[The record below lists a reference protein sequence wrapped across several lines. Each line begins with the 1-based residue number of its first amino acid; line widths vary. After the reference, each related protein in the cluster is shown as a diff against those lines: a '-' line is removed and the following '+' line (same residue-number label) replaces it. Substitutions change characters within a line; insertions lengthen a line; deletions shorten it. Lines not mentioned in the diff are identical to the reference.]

1 MERVAAS
8 SAASMS
14 AERIEQMPNG
24 LEGYESVAERLE
36 KFWTLY
42 PAGRIS
48 SEIVYQDGQRYIVKS
63 DLYRDINDLIPFA
76 TDYAEEIRTSANRF
90 PLENA
95 STSAIGRSLH
105 TGGLSKFSDG
115 IARPSFEEMRRVN
128 LSVVPAEAPVTDA
141 RDPWSFGSAVDS
153 TVNQIIT
160 GEIPSESPMCS
171 HGHRIWKEG
180 ESARGKYAGW
190 VCSEKNK
197 AIQCK
202 AQWLTLS
209 ADGRWV

>member
-1 MERVAAS
+1 
-8 SAASMS
+8 
-14 AERIEQMPNG
+14 MPNA

-36 KFWTLY
+36 KFWNLY
-42 PAGRIS
+42 PSGRVS
-48 SEIVYQDGQRYIVKS
+48 VEIVYQDGQRYIVKS
-63 DLYRDINDLIPFA
+63 DLYRDIDDLIPFA
-76 TDYAEEIRTSANRF
+76 TDYAEEIRSNANKF

-95 STSAIGRSLH
+95 STSAIGRSMH
-105 TGGLSKFSDG
+105 SGGLSKFSDG

-128 LSVVPAEAPVTDA
+128 LSVVPTAEVGMTVTEV
-141 RDPWSFGSAVDS
+141 RDPWSFGAAIDS
-153 TVNQIIT
+153 TVNQVIA
-160 GEIPSESPMCS
+160 GEAPSEAPLCA

-197 AIQCK
+197 ANQCK
-202 AQWLTLS
+202 AEWLKLS

>member
-1 MERVAAS
+1 
-8 SAASMS
+8 
-14 AERIEQMPNG
+14 MPNA

-36 KFWTLY
+36 KFWNLY
-42 PAGRIS
+42 PSGRVS
-48 SEIVYQDGQRYIVKS
+48 VEIVYQDGQRYIVKS
-63 DLYRDINDLIPFA
+63 DLYRDIDDLIPFA
-76 TDYAEEIRTSANRF
+76 TDYAEEIRSNANKF

-95 STSAIGRSLH
+95 STSAIGRSMH
-105 TGGLSKFSDG
+105 SGGLSKFSDG

-128 LSVVPAEAPVTDA
+128 LSVVPTAEVGMTVTEV
-141 RDPWSFGSAVDS
+141 RDPWSFGAAVDS
-153 TVNQIIT
+153 TVNAIVA
-160 GEIPSESPMCS
+160 GEAPSEAPLCA

-197 AIQCK
+197 ANQCK
-202 AQWLTLS
+202 AEWLKLS

>member
-1 MERVAAS
+1 MDRVADL

-14 AERIEQMPNG
+14 AERIEQMPNA

-36 KFWTLY
+36 KFWNMY

-48 SEIVYQDGQRYIVKS
+48 TEIVYQDGQRYIVKS

-76 TDYAEEIRTSANRF
+76 TDYAEEIRTSANKF

-95 STSAIGRSLH
+95 STSSIGRSLH
-105 TGGLSKFSDG
+105 TGGLSKFSEG

-128 LSVVPAEAPVTDA
+128 LSVVQAEAAVTEA
-141 RDPWSFGSAVDS
+141 RDPWSFGSAVDA
-153 TVNQIIT
+153 TVNQIVT
-160 GEIPSESPMCS
+160 GEAPTESPMCQ
-171 HGHRIWKEG
+171 HGHRIWKTG

-197 AIQCK
+197 ANQCK

-209 ADGRWV
+209 ADGKWV

>member
-1 MERVAAS
+1 
-8 SAASMS
+8 MS
-14 AERIEQMPNG
+14 VERIAKMPNA

-36 KFWTLY
+36 KFWNLY
-42 PAGRIS
+42 PSGRVS
-48 SEIVYQDGQRYIVKS
+48 VEIVYQDGQRYIVKS
-63 DLYRDINDLIPFA
+63 DLYRDIDDLIPFA
-76 TDYAEEIRTSANRF
+76 TDYAEEIRSNANKF

-95 STSAIGRSLH
+95 STSAIGRSMH
-105 TGGLSKFSDG
+105 SGGLSKFSDG

-128 LSVVPAEAPVTDA
+128 LSVVPTAEVGVTVTEV
-141 RDPWSFGSAVDS
+141 RDPWSFGAAIDS
-153 TVNQIIT
+153 TVNQVIA
-160 GEIPSESPMCS
+160 GEAPSEAPLCA

-197 AIQCK
+197 ANQCK
-202 AQWLTLS
+202 AEWLKLS

>member
-1 MERVAAS
+1 
-8 SAASMS
+8 
-14 AERIEQMPNG
+14 MPNA

-36 KFWTLY
+36 KFWNLY
-42 PAGRIS
+42 PAGRVS
-48 SEIVYQDGQRYIVKS
+48 VEIVYQDGQRYIVKS
-63 DLYRDINDLIPFA
+63 DLYRDIDDLIPFA
-76 TDYAEEIRTSANRF
+76 TDYAEEIRSNANKF

-95 STSAIGRSLH
+95 STSAIGRSMH
-105 TGGLSKFSDG
+105 SGGLSKFSDG

-128 LSVVPAEAPVTDA
+128 LSVVPTAEVGMTVTEV
-141 RDPWSFGSAVDS
+141 RDPWSFGAAIDS
-153 TVNQIIT
+153 TVNQVIA
-160 GEIPSESPMCS
+160 GEAPSEAPLCA

-197 AIQCK
+197 ANQCK
-202 AQWLTLS
+202 AEWLKLS

>member
-1 MERVAAS
+1 
-8 SAASMS
+8 
-14 AERIEQMPNG
+14 MPNQ

-36 KFWTLY
+36 KFWILY

-48 SEIVYQDGQRYIVKS
+48 VEIVYQDGQRYIVKS

-76 TDYAEEIRTSANRF
+76 TDFAEEVRTSANRF

-95 STSAIGRSLH
+95 STSSIGRSLH

-128 LSVVPAEAPVTDA
+128 LSVVPAAEVNVTEP
-141 RDPWSFGSAVDS
+141 RDLWSFGSALDL
-153 TVNQIIT
+153 TVNQIVAGSVPDEAPT
-160 GEIPSESPMCS
+160 CQ

-197 AIQCK
+197 TNQCK
-202 AQWLTLS
+202 ANWLTLS

>member
-1 MERVAAS
+1 
-8 SAASMS
+8 
-14 AERIEQMPNG
+14 MPNA

-36 KFWTLY
+36 KFWNMY

-63 DLYRDINDLIPFA
+63 DLYRDITDTLPFA
-76 TDYAEEIRTSANRF
+76 TDFAEEVRTSSNRF

-95 STSAIGRSLH
+95 STSSIGRSLH
-105 TGGLSKFSDG
+105 TGGLSKFSEG
-115 IARPSFEEMRRVN
+115 IERPSFEEMRRVN
-128 LSVVPAEAPVTDA
+128 VISAPTAEVGVTITES

-153 TVNQIIT
+153 TVNQIVS
-160 GEIPSESPMCS
+160 GNAPDAAPSCV
-171 HGHRIWKEG
+171 HGSRLWKEG

-190 VCSEKNK
+190 VCSEKSK
-197 AIQCK
+197 ATQCK
-202 AQWLTLS
+202 AQWLTMS

>member
-1 MERVAAS
+1 
-8 SAASMS
+8 
-14 AERIEQMPNG
+14 MPNQ

-36 KFWTLY
+36 KFWILY

-48 SEIVYQDGQRYIVKS
+48 VEIVYQDGQRYIIKS

-76 TDYAEEIRTSANRF
+76 TDFAEEVRTSANRF

-95 STSAIGRSLH
+95 STSSIGRSLH

-128 LSVVPAEAPVTDA
+128 LSVVPTAEVGVTVTEA
-141 RDPWSFGSAVDS
+141 RDPWSFDAALDSA
-153 TVNQIIT
+153 VNQIIS
-160 GEIPSESPMCS
+160 GDAPSEAPLCS

-197 AIQCK
+197 ATQCK
-202 AQWLTLS
+202 AEWLKLS

>member
-1 MERVAAS
+1 
-8 SAASMS
+8 
-14 AERIEQMPNG
+14 MPNA

-63 DLYRDINDLIPFA
+63 DLYRDIDDLIPFA
-76 TDYAEEIRTSANRF
+76 TDFAEEVRTSSNRF

-128 LSVVPAEAPVTDA
+128 LSVVPTAEVGVTVSEVADV
-141 RDPWSFGSAVDS
+141 WSFGSAVDS
-153 TVNQIIT
+153 TVNQIVS
-160 GEIPSESPMCS
+160 GQAPSDSPSCV

-197 AIQCK
+197 ATQCK

>member
-1 MERVAAS
+1 
-8 SAASMS
+8 
-14 AERIEQMPNG
+14 MPNA

-36 KFWTLY
+36 KFWNMY

-48 SEIVYQDGQRYIVKS
+48 TEIVYQDGQRYIVKS

-76 TDYAEEIRTSANRF
+76 TDYAEEIRTQANRF

-95 STSAIGRSLH
+95 STSAIGRSMH
-105 TGGLSKFSDG
+105 SGGLSKFSEG

-128 LSVVPAEAPVTDA
+128 LAVVPNTGEAANEA
-141 RDPWSFGSAVDS
+141 RDPWSFGSALDS
-153 TVNQIIT
+153 TVNAIVAGDT
-160 GEIPSESPMCS
+160 PSEAPICN

-197 AIQCK
+197 ANQCK

>member
-1 MERVAAS
+1 
-8 SAASMS
+8 
-14 AERIEQMPNG
+14 MPNA

-36 KFWTLY
+36 KFWNLY

-48 SEIVYQDGQRYIVKS
+48 TEIVYQDGQRYIVKS
-63 DLYRDINDLIPFA
+63 DLYRDIDDLIPFA

-95 STSAIGRSLH
+95 STSSIGRSLH

-115 IARPSFEEMRRVN
+115 IERPSFEEMRRVN
-128 LSVVPAEAPVTDA
+128 LSVVPPTEPEA

-153 TVNQIIT
+153 TVNAIVA
-160 GEIPSESPMCS
+160 GEAPSEAPMCQ
-171 HGHRIWKEG
+171 HGHRIWKTG

-197 AIQCK
+197 ANQCK

>member
-1 MERVAAS
+1 
-8 SAASMS
+8 
-14 AERIEQMPNG
+14 MPNA

-36 KFWTLY
+36 KFWNMY

-48 SEIVYQDGQRYIVKS
+48 TEIVYQDGQRYIVKS
-63 DLYRDINDLIPFA
+63 DLYRDIDDLIPFA

-95 STSAIGRSLH
+95 STSSIGRSLH

-128 LSVVPAEAPVTDA
+128 LSVVQSTESEAPEA

-153 TVNQIIT
+153 TVNAIVA
-160 GEIPSESPMCS
+160 GEAPSEAPLCA

-197 AIQCK
+197 ANQCK
-202 AQWLTLS
+202 AEWLKLS

>member
-1 MERVAAS
+1 
-8 SAASMS
+8 
-14 AERIEQMPNG
+14 MPNA

-36 KFWTLY
+36 KFWNLY

-48 SEIVYQDGQRYIVKS
+48 TEIVYQDGQRYIVKS

-76 TDYAEEIRTSANRF
+76 TDFAEETRTSANRF

-95 STSAIGRSLH
+95 STSSIGRSLH
-105 TGGLSKFSDG
+105 TGGLSKFSEG

-128 LSVVPAEAPVTDA
+128 LAVVPPAENAITED
-141 RDPWSFGSAVDS
+141 RDYWSFGAVLDS
-153 TVNQIIT
+153 TVNQIVS
-160 GEIPSESPMCS
+160 GEAPSEAPTCS
-171 HGHRIWKEG
+171 HGHMIWKEG

-190 VCSEKNK
+190 VCSEKIK
-197 AIQCK
+197 ANQCK
-202 AQWLTLS
+202 AQWLKLS

>member
-1 MERVAAS
+1 
-8 SAASMS
+8 MS
-14 AERIEQMPNG
+14 VERIAQMPNA

-36 KFWTLY
+36 KFWNLY
-42 PAGRIS
+42 PSGRVS
-48 SEIVYQDGQRYIVKS
+48 VEIVYQDGQRYIVKS
-63 DLYRDINDLIPFA
+63 DLYRDIDDLIPFA
-76 TDYAEEIRTSANRF
+76 TDYAEEIRSNANKF

-95 STSAIGRSLH
+95 STSAIGRSMH
-105 TGGLSKFSDG
+105 SGGLSKFSDG

-128 LSVVPAEAPVTDA
+128 LSVVPTAEVGMTVTEV
-141 RDPWSFGSAVDS
+141 RDPWSFGAAIDS
-153 TVNQIIT
+153 TVNQVIA
-160 GEIPSESPMCS
+160 GEAPSEAPLCA

-197 AIQCK
+197 ANQCK
-202 AQWLTLS
+202 AEWLKLS

>member
-1 MERVAAS
+1 
-8 SAASMS
+8 
-14 AERIEQMPNG
+14 MPNA

-36 KFWTLY
+36 KFWNLY
-42 PAGRIS
+42 PSGRVS
-48 SEIVYQDGQRYIVKS
+48 VEIVYQDGQRYIVKS
-63 DLYRDINDLIPFA
+63 DLYRDIDDLIPFA
-76 TDYAEEIRTSANRF
+76 TDYAEEIRSNANKF

-95 STSAIGRSLH
+95 STSAIGRSMH
-105 TGGLSKFSDG
+105 SGGLSKFSDG

-128 LSVVPAEAPVTDA
+128 LSIVPTAEVGMTVTEV
-141 RDPWSFGSAVDS
+141 RDPWSFGAAIDS
-153 TVNQIIT
+153 TVNQVIA
-160 GEIPSESPMCS
+160 GEAPSEAPLCA

-197 AIQCK
+197 ANQCK
-202 AQWLTLS
+202 AEWLKLS

>member
-1 MERVAAS
+1 
-8 SAASMS
+8 MS
-14 AERIEQMPNG
+14 LERIEQMPNA

-36 KFWTLY
+36 KFWNMY

-63 DLYRDINDLIPFA
+63 DLYRDINDTLPFA
-76 TDYAEEIRTSANRF
+76 TDFAEEVRSNANKF

-95 STSAIGRSLH
+95 STSSIGRSLH
-105 TGGLSKFSDG
+105 TGGLSKFSEG
-115 IARPSFEEMRRVN
+115 IARPSFEEMRRVV
-128 LSVVPAEAPVTDA
+128 SSSPTAEVGMTITET
-141 RDPWSFGSAVDS
+141 RDPWSFGAAIDS
-153 TVNQIIT
+153 TVNQVIA
-160 GEIPSESPMCS
+160 GEAPQIAPSCS

-180 ESARGKYAGW
+180 EGTRGKYAGW

-197 AIQCK
+197 ATQCK

-209 ADGRWV
+209 ADGRWI

>member
-1 MERVAAS
+1 
-8 SAASMS
+8 
-14 AERIEQMPNG
+14 MPNA

-36 KFWTLY
+36 KFWNLY
-42 PAGRIS
+42 PSGRVS
-48 SEIVYQDGQRYIVKS
+48 VEIVYQDGQRYIVKS
-63 DLYRDINDLIPFA
+63 DLYRDIDDLIPFA
-76 TDYAEEIRTSANRF
+76 TDYAEEIRSNANKF

-95 STSAIGRSLH
+95 STSAIGRSMH
-105 TGGLSKFSDG
+105 SGGLSKFSDG

-128 LSVVPAEAPVTDA
+128 LSVVQSTESETPEA

-153 TVNQIIT
+153 TVNAIIA
-160 GEIPSESPMCS
+160 GEAPSEAPLCA

-197 AIQCK
+197 ANQCK
-202 AQWLTLS
+202 AEWLKLS

>member
-1 MERVAAS
+1 
-8 SAASMS
+8 
-14 AERIEQMPNG
+14 MPNA

-36 KFWTLY
+36 KFWNLY
-42 PAGRIS
+42 PSGRVS
-48 SEIVYQDGQRYIVKS
+48 VEIVYQDGQRYIVKS
-63 DLYRDINDLIPFA
+63 DLYRDIDDLIPFA
-76 TDYAEEIRTSANRF
+76 TDYAEEIRSNANKF

-95 STSAIGRSLH
+95 STSAIGRSMH
-105 TGGLSKFSDG
+105 SGGLSKFSDG

-128 LSVVPAEAPVTDA
+128 LSVVPSAEVGMTVTEV
-141 RDPWSFGSAVDS
+141 RDPWSFGAAIDS
-153 TVNQIIT
+153 TVNQVIA
-160 GEIPSESPMCS
+160 GEAPSEAPLCA

-197 AIQCK
+197 ANQCK
-202 AQWLTLS
+202 AEWLKLS

>member
-1 MERVAAS
+1 
-8 SAASMS
+8 
-14 AERIEQMPNG
+14 MPNA

-36 KFWTLY
+36 KFWDMY

-48 SEIVYQDGQRYIVKS
+48 TEIVYQDGQRYIVKS

-95 STSAIGRSLH
+95 STSSIGRSLH

-128 LSVVPAEAPVTDA
+128 LSVVPPTETEA

-153 TVNQIIT
+153 TVNAIVAGEAPQIA
-160 GEIPSESPMCS
+160 PSCS
-171 HGHRIWKEG
+171 HGSRLWKEG

-197 AIQCK
+197 ANQCK

-209 ADGRWV
+209 PDGRWV

>member
-1 MERVAAS
+1 
-8 SAASMS
+8 
-14 AERIEQMPNG
+14 MPNA

-36 KFWTLY
+36 KFWNLY
-42 PAGRIS
+42 PAGRVS
-48 SEIVYQDGQRYIVKS
+48 VEIVYQDGQRYIVKS
-63 DLYRDINDLIPFA
+63 DLYRDINDLIPFS
-76 TDYAEEIRTSANRF
+76 TDYAEEIRTSANKF

-95 STSAIGRSLH
+95 STSAIGRSMH
-105 TGGLSKFSDG
+105 SGGLSKFSEG

-128 LSVVPAEAPVTDA
+128 LSVVPPTEPEA

-153 TVNQIIT
+153 TVNAIVAGEAPQIA
-160 GEIPSESPMCS
+160 PSCS
-171 HGHRIWKEG
+171 HGHRLWKEG

-197 AIQCK
+197 ANQCK

>member
-1 MERVAAS
+1 
-8 SAASMS
+8 
-14 AERIEQMPNG
+14 MPNQ
-24 LEGYESVAERLE
+24 LIGYESVAERLE
-36 KFWTLY
+36 KFWILY

-48 SEIVYQDGQRYIVKS
+48 VEIVYQDGQRYIVKS

-76 TDYAEEIRTSANRF
+76 TDFAEEVRTSANRF

-95 STSAIGRSLH
+95 STSSIGRSLH

-128 LSVVPAEAPVTDA
+128 LSVVPAVEVNATES
-141 RDPWSFGSAVDS
+141 RDLWSFGSALDS
-153 TVNQIIT
+153 TVNQIVS
-160 GEIPSESPMCS
+160 GSVLDEAPMCQ

-180 ESARGKYAGW
+180 ESTRGKYAGW

-197 AIQCK
+197 ATQCK